1 MLDYAR
7 SLDNYN
13 QYGKADIDKNIA
25 WLEKQSKIQNNM
37 NENIDLTKIL
47 DGCPVGTKFYSTLQ
61 GEVSFINIDT
71 LAEHPIIVSVYN
83 KRADVIVHDS
93 YAKDGRYNSF
103 YDGECTIFPSKD
115 QRDWSKFVRFWDK
128 PKTEKFDPK
137 TLQPFDKLLVRP
149 HPCAHWRPDFYAFKI
164 NATVRTIGGCDS
176 RMCIPYND
184 DTKYLVGTIQDCPK
198 YYKWWEE

>member
-1 MLDYAR
+1 
-7 SLDNYN
+7 
-13 QYGKADIDKNIA
+13 
-25 WLEKQSKIQNNM
+25 M

-47 DGCPVGTKFYSTLQ
+47 DRCPVGTKLYSTTHGIVTLQ
-61 GEVSFINIDT
+61 TVEKNK
-71 LAEHPIIVSVYN
+71 IIVSDYRYCTIDYS
-83 KRADVIVHDS
+83 KE
-93 YAKDGRYNSF
+93 GRYCPHI
-103 YDGECTIFPSKD
+103 YGETGECTLFPSREV
-115 QRDWSKFVRFWDK
+115 RDWSKFERFLDK
-128 PKTEKFDPK
+128 PKVEKFDPK

-184 DTKYLVGTIQDCPK
+184 DTKYLVGTTQDCPK

>member
-1 MLDYAR
+1 
-7 SLDNYN
+7 
-13 QYGKADIDKNIA
+13 
-25 WLEKQSKIQNNM
+25 M

-47 DGCPVGTKFYSTLQ
+47 DGCPSGTEFYHLIFGKVCFTGIELNCPSYPIRFTMSNDN
-61 GEVSFINIDT
+61 VSGVT
-71 LAEHPIIVSVYN
+71 RAGLANVY
-83 KRADVIVHDS
+83 
-93 YAKDGRYNSF
+93 YN
-103 YDGECTIFPSKD
+103 GECLFLPSKD
-115 QRDWSKFVRFWDK
+115 QRDWSKFERFWDK

-184 DTKYLVGTIQDCPK
+184 DTKYLVGTTKDCPK